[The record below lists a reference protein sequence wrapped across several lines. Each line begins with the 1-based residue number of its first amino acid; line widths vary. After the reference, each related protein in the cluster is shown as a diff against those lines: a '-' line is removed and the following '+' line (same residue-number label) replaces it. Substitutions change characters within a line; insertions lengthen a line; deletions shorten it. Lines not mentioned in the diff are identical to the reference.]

1 MQGLS
6 LDESL
11 LPSLATAHVPVA
23 TLTDPT
29 DYGFDSQNVWDVPG
43 ALLPDAMGALGGLT
57 DATDPFLTAASKT
70 AHDANQLR
78 RQLGRFI
85 GQDGQAHY
93 NTKVKYPDGDFA
105 HRLAGLAALLHAGF
119 PIRAVALQAPGEF
132 DTHSDEGG
140 PLADGLQQTAQALAA
155 FQADLEQRHLGSRVR
170 TLLWSE
176 FGRRAEQNDSN
187 GTDHGA
193 AGVGVHDRREPAAQ
207 DDRRV
212 PGPRSRRAR
221 PEREPE
227 GDGRLPRRLRV
238 ARRAVV
244 PRRRRAG
251 ASGREEDAAVQ
262 PRLMRRAALL
272 AHRDRCRARRSAPC
286 PHRPHPR
293 AFRSSRRSTS

>member
-23 TLTDPT
+23 TLDDPT
-29 DYGFDSQNVWDVPG
+29 DYGFDSHNVWDVPG

-57 DATDPFLTAASKT
+57 DATDPFLTAGEQDRRAS
-70 AHDANQLR
+70 ANQLR

-93 NTKVKYPDGDFA
+93 HTKVKYPDGDFA

-140 PLADGLQQTAQALAA
+140 PLADRAL
-155 FQADLEQRHLGSRVR
+155 SRRRRRSPPSRPTSSSATSARACV

-193 AGVGVHDRREPAAQ
+193 AGVAFMLGERLPHKMVGEF
-207 DDRRV
+207 
-212 PGPRSRRAR
+212 PGPRPRRAR
-221 PEREPE
+221 PRT
-227 GDGRLPRRLRV
+227 GTSR
-238 ARRAVV
+238 
-244 PRRRRAG
+244 
-251 ASGREEDAAVQ
+251 
-262 PRLMRRAALL
+262 
-272 AHRDRCRARRSAPC
+272 
-286 PHRPHPR
+286 
-293 AFRSSRRSTS
+293 RRSTSAPSTRRSPSSGSTSTPSGCFRTRRRCRGSSLV